1 MDRGK
6 GYDPTYGARPLKRF
20 LQKQVETQL
29 ARALVAGEVE
39 EEVRLPFRSR
49 MTNW

>member
-1 MDRGK
+1 MDWEK

-39 EEVRLPFRSR
+39 E
-49 MTNW
+49 WK